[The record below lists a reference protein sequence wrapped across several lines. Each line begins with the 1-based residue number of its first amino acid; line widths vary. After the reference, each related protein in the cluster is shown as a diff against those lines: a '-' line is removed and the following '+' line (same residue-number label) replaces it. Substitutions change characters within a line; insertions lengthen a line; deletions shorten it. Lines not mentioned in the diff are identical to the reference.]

1 MRMQL
6 YAFLVN
12 RHSEIRERYHRYR
25 DYGLSPFSCRD
36 IRRGG
41 KVDRSLTAG
50 QSMTTKSNRGGNR
63 ILAWGYLLWL
73 NLAYCFG
80 GLTKQSGNEQDYESC
95 WLYTDRSE
103 SNTAWEKHLDAD
115 GYVTQLAGF
124 DVISFDIFD
133 TLLFRPFSDPRDL
146 FRFFGTEFG
155 ILDLG
160 RIRMEQEVLA
170 RQDCHALEGHGE
182 VDLEGIWRRMERE
195 TGIPA
200 VRGMAAEMDLEER
213 FCHANPFMRQVLN
226 RLQAMGKEVIAVSDM
241 YLSGTF
247 LADLLEKN
255 GCGVKRVYVSCEYGA
270 GKADGG
276 LFNVVRRDFGEGVS
290 IAHVGDNPHSDV
302 EMALKQGIAALHYP
316 NVHTAAAPY
325 RPWDMSPVV
334 GGAYRGVVGQH
345 LYSGT
350 GMYSME
356 YEYGFVYGGLFV
368 LGYCHFIHEYCQRHG
383 VERVL
388 FLARDGDIL
397 KQAYDRM
404 YPEEDTAY
412 VYWSRSASVS
422 LMAEYDRH
430 DYFRRDIT
438 HRAGT
443 GISVHDA
450 LVSMGLEDLEAGM
463 EAFCKRQDA
472 QGKSRTIHPGDRL
485 DSRNGEILKE
495 YLLTNFDRIRAYC
508 REQQAWAKAYIS
520 EKLAGVSHAAA
531 VDIGWAGSGALGLSC
546 LAARAFG
553 LSCRI
558 TGILAG
564 TNTIHNA
571 EPDAAE
577 IFLQEGKLVSYL
589 FSQSHNRDVMKRHD
603 PSKNYNIYWELLLAS
618 PSRQFLGFGPGRGES
633 SGPWAKSLQGQG
645 CLQESEVS
653 RPILRFGKA
662 DANQEGIREIQR
674 GILECAPGIPGQA

>member
-1 MRMQL
+1 M
-6 YAFLVN
+6 
-12 RHSEIRERYHRYR
+12 
-25 DYGLSPFSCRD
+25 
-36 IRRGG
+36 
-41 KVDRSLTAG
+41 
-50 QSMTTKSNRGGNR
+50 
-63 ILAWGYLLWL
+63 AWGYLLWL

-422 LMAEYDRH
+422 LMAA
-430 DYFRRDIT
+430 T
-438 HRAGT
+438 T
-443 GISVHDA
+443 
-450 LVSMGLEDLEAGM
+450 
-463 EAFCKRQDA
+463 
-472 QGKSRTIHPGDRL
+472 
-485 DSRNGEILKE
+485 
-495 YLLTNFDRIRAYC
+495 
-508 REQQAWAKAYIS
+508 IS
-520 EKLAGVSHAAA
+520 E
-531 VDIGWAGSGALGLSC
+531 
-546 LAARAFG
+546 
-553 LSCRI
+553 
-558 TGILAG
+558 G
-564 TNTIHNA
+564 T
-571 EPDAAE
+571 
-577 IFLQEGKLVSYL
+577 
-589 FSQSHNRDVMKRHD
+589 
-603 PSKNYNIYWELLLAS
+603 
-618 PSRQFLGFGPGRGES
+618 
-633 SGPWAKSLQGQG
+633 
-645 CLQESEVS
+645 
-653 RPILRFGKA
+653 
-662 DANQEGIREIQR
+662 
-674 GILECAPGIPGQA
+674 